1 MDLFREISA
10 AREIL
15 ELPERA
21 TMPEI
26 KANYK
31 KLLNRWHP
39 DKCSDDIE
47 RCNEMTGKITAAY
60 KIIIDYCSRYS
71 FSFSEE
77 EVANYLSED
86 ELWMEQFGNEP
97 LWGKQPEPE

>member
-1 MDLFREISA
+1 MDLFQEISA
-10 AREIL
+10 ARKIL

-47 RCNEMTGKITAAY
+47 LCNEMTGKITAAY
-60 KIIIDYCSRYS
+60 KTIVDYCNRYSYS
-71 FSFSEE
+71 FSAE

-97 LWGKQPEPE
+97 LWGKPYKPE

>member
-1 MDLFREISA
+1 MDLFQEIST
-10 AREIL
+10 ARKIL

-60 KIIIDYCSRYS
+60 KTIINYCDWYS
-71 FSFSEE
+71 FSFSLE

-86 ELWMEQFGNEP
+86 ELWMERFGNDP
-97 LWGKQPEPE
+97 LWGKPYEPE

>member
-1 MDLFREISA
+1 MDLFQEICA
-10 AREIL
+10 ARDIL

-21 TMPEI
+21 TIQEI

-39 DKCSDDIE
+39 DKCSDDIA